1 MRIYSSTGFYF
12 KYLIN
17 NILQHYPFK
26 HFLSKVYILFS
37 HLKVVYI
44 LLWFLWNIFGCMQQ
58 RQRKSFQHFILFQ
71 RGKQYLL
78 LHWCLEKNG
87 IRCESF
93 YILTSLQHIVYIAF
107 PPLTMYLY
115 CFPSVTLYIVPSLPH
130 IVYIAFLP
138 SHYIYYLLPPHDV
151 FVLLSLPHFVYNA
164 LPPSR
169 CICIAFPPLQFYY
182 YRRTEYKDS
191 TFINLENHFISALS
205 NTKRNLRNQET
216 RNLAR
221 TLVMSFEDIRK
232 RNKFE
237 NFEIYF

>member
-115 CFPSVTLYIVPSLPH
+115 CFPSVHIVYSAFPPSHCIYCLPSLTLYI
-130 IVYIAFLP
+130 LP
-138 SHYIYYLLPPHDV
+138 S
-151 FVLLSLPHFVYNA
+151 
-164 LPPSR
+164 PPSR
-169 CICIAFPPLQFYY
+169 CICIAFPSSLC
-182 YRRTEYKDS
+182 
-191 TFINLENHFISALS
+191 I
-205 NTKRNLRNQET
+205 
-216 RNLAR
+216 
-221 TLVMSFEDIRK
+221 
-232 RNKFE
+232 
-237 NFEIYF
+237 